1 METVLE
7 RTEAQYL
14 VINALQTLELL
25 TGEFY
30 DEETGVWYIET
41 LSQTLPI
48 ARLMPDGEIS
58 PLEPV

>member
-30 DEETGVWYIET
+30 DQETGVWYIET